1 MLASAP
7 MTRDEWTGVAE
18 AAAATVCFSTGA
30 ILVRWAGE
38 LSPVE
43 VTSLRM
49 LLGAGFVGAA
59 AWAMGEPLR
68 IGRTEWVRL
77 LPIGL
82 VAAVHFLTFIAS
94 LAFTSVAHTLTLTYT
109 APFFIAAL
117 SLFMLH
123 EPLPRRTLPG
133 SIVALA
139 GIAVLAGLEPELS
152 GRMLLGD
159 ALALAAAA
167 TFALYSV
174 LGRRERSR
182 LPLLTYAGG
191 VYLIAGLAAGPF
203 AVAFA
208 APAHPTS
215 ALAAVC
221 AMALV
226 PSALGHTLYNAAIRR
241 LHPSIPNLIATQE
254 VTLGIL
260 LARLLLGEPLT
271 WNVVAGA
278 VLTLLGVGLVLR

>member
-1 MLASAP
+1 
-7 MTRDEWTGVAE
+7 MTRGEWTGVAE
-18 AAAATVCFSTGA
+18 AAAATLCFSTGA

-38 LSPVE
+38 LSPAE

-59 AWAMGEPLR
+59 AWATGEPLR
-68 IGRTEWVRL
+68 IARAEWARL
-77 LPIGL
+77 FPIGL
-82 VAAVHFLTFIAS
+82 VAALHFLSFIAS
-94 LAFTSVAHTLTLTYT
+94 LAFTSVAHALTITYT

-117 SLFMLH
+117 SLFMLK
-123 EPLPRRTLPG
+123 EPLPRRALPG
-133 SIVALA
+133 SVVALA
-139 GIAVLAGLEPELS
+139 GIAVLAGFEPTIS
-152 GRMLLGD
+152 RRMLLGD
-159 ALALAAAA
+159 MLAVAAAV

-191 VYLIAGLAAGPF
+191 VYLIAGLATSPF
-203 AVAFA
+203 AAAFA
-208 APAHPTS
+208 APTHPAG

-254 VTLGIL
+254 VILGIL
-260 LARLLLGEPLT
+260 LARVLLGEPLT

-278 VLTLLGVGLVLR
+278 ALTLLGVGLVLR